1 MASSMTVPQWLRRLL
16 RHPER
21 ATPKDLRDLFAMVD
35 DSDRIVPMYRG
46 RDNGRWRQEIAAL
59 KREGAYEQA
68 LILASGC
75 MFSMISMAREAP
87 DTADESWVIEVAKIL
102 HRMRCYPEEARTI
115 EFWLNLGIESYRID
129 EHLDL
134 RKRRAKAQ
142 ELWAKVEERDATEY
156 HEEWKRLV
164 EAGKRTKD
172 TMSLDWPVVSQPPAP
187 HTVAPIRKGRATRTP
202 RHSRLIPSPEQMAC
216 DTFVAVDF
224 ETANRQGGVSACQL
238 AMVRVSEGR
247 IVDRFNSLLRP
258 PPGWDAFQFTYLHG
272 ISAADVQHSPMWPA
286 VADEIS
292 EFVAGS
298 PVYAHNAMFDSRVWR
313 QLDEYFGTVTLPSPF
328 FCSYRTAQRLI
339 RGLPT
344 YKLPKA
350 LQACEPNYHLNHHR
364 ADSDAEACALIVCQ
378 LQRLASQL

>member
-21 ATPKDLRDLFAMVD
+21 ATPKDLRDLSAMVD

-59 KREGAYEQA
+59 KREGDYEQA
-68 LILASGC
+68 LVLASGC
-75 MFSMISMAREAP
+75 MFSMFSMAQEAP

-102 HRMRCYPEEARTI
+102 RRMRYYPEEARTI
-115 EFWLNLGIESYRID
+115 EFWLNLGIESSRID

-134 RKRRAKAQ
+134 WKRRARAQ
-142 ELWAKVEERDATEY
+142 ELWAKVEGRDATEY
-156 HEEWKRLV
+156 HEEWRRLV
-164 EAGKRTKD
+164 EAGRRTKD
-172 TMSLDWPVVSQPPAP
+172 TMSLDWTVVSQPPAP
-187 HTVAPIRKGRATRTP
+187 HAVAPIRKGRATRTP
-202 RHSRLIPSPEQMAC
+202 RHSKLIPSPEQMAC
-216 DTFVAVDF
+216 GTFVAVDF

-272 ISAADVQHSPMWPA
+272 ISAADVQHSPMWPEI
-286 VADEIS
+286 ADEIS
-292 EFVAGS
+292 EFVADS

-339 RGLPT
+339 RGLPN
-344 YKLPKA
+344 YKLPTV